1 MKSIVS
7 FLALFLSV
15 FTFSQE
21 YIPMLQ
27 EGNAWSVDLH
37 YNFFDP
43 PPNVPC
49 CYTVSVQVS
58 LGETIIINGL
68 EYTQIYSNNN
78 SSCLLREENGKVYKY
93 DEAQQLDKVVFDFS
107 LEAGDV
113 FPLSGSVYEQFPY
126 NISCA
131 SENFFSIVYENEL
144 HVSSIEY
151 LQMAG
156 ETRKVINFEEGSWL
170 PYSWIEGIG
179 NVTGFDLMA
188 EAIDITDYSILSCF
202 TNNGITYFMFGA
214 TSCDNTTLYVPESL
228 QNQIILYPNPVT
240 KISILQFP
248 ETLEISSLKI
258 FNEAGKLLKEET
270 ISKKNSY
277 TLEAMQYSSG
287 LYFYKV
293 FSKGRLLKSDAFIV
307 K

>member
-1 MKSIVS
+1 MKTIVS
-7 FLALFLSV
+7 FYVFLLSIV
-15 FTFSQE
+15 TFSQE

-37 YNFFDP
+37 YNLFAP

-49 CYTVSVQVS
+49 CYTISVQVS
-58 LGETIIINGL
+58 LGETIMINGL
-68 EYTQIYSNNN
+68 EYKQIYSNNN
-78 SSCLLREENGKVYKY
+78 PSCLLREENGKVYKY
-93 DEAQQLDKVVFDFS
+93 DEALQLDKVVFDFS
-107 LEAGDV
+107 LEEGDV

-170 PYSWIEGIG
+170 SYSWIEGIG

-202 TNNGITYFMFGA
+202 TNNGETYFMFGA
-214 TSCDNTTLYVPESL
+214 TACDNTTLQLPENL
-228 QNQIILYPNPVT
+228 KNEIFLYPNPIT
-240 KISILQFP
+240 NISILQFP

-258 FNEAGKLLKEET
+258 FNETGKLLKVET
-270 ISKKNSY
+270 ISKNNY
-277 TLEAMQYSSG
+277 TIDVMHYASG
-287 LYFYKV
+287 LYFYQV
-293 FSKGRLLKSDAFIV
+293 FSEGTLLKSDTFIV